1 MLFCTC
7 RYPHLWVPAFL
18 FTLCKEKLMKRHLNT
33 SYRLVWNH
41 ITGTL
46 VVASEL
52 ARSRGKG
59 AGVAVA
65 LSLAAVTSVPALA
78 ADTVV
83 QAGETVNGG
92 TLTNHDNQIVL
103 GTANGMTIST
113 GLEYGPDNEA
123 NTGGQWI
130 QNGGIANNTTVT
142 GGGLQRVNAGGSVS
156 DTVIS
161 AGGGQSLQGQAVNTT
176 LNGGEQ
182 WVHEGGIATGTVI
195 NEKGWQAVKSGA
207 MATDT
212 VVNTGAE
219 GGPDAENGDTGQ
231 TVYGDAVR
239 TTINKNGRQI
249 VAAEGTANTTVVY
262 AGGDQTVHGHA
273 LDTTLNGGTSMCTT
287 EVQHLTLLLTVTA
300 GRLSRKVVW
309 RISPP
314 LTRKVNCR

>member
-1 MLFCTC
+1 
-7 RYPHLWVPAFL
+7 
-18 FTLCKEKLMKRHLNT
+18 MKRHLNT

-52 ARSRGKG
+52 ARSRGKRT
-59 AGVAVA
+59 GVAVA
-65 LSLAAVTSVPALA
+65 LSLAAVTSVPVLA

-83 QAGETVNGG
+83 QAGETVSGG

-130 QNGGIANNTTVT
+130 QNGGTANNTTVT

-182 WVHEGGIATGTVI
+182 WVHEGGIATGIVPDEQRI
-195 NEKGWQAVKSGA
+195 SFWPQHFGLIPQWVALEPRVFGWMDRLCEDYCGGIWNLYTLNNGGA
-207 MATDT
+207 FMAPEPDDDDDETW
-212 VVNTGAE
+212 VLFNAMNGNRAE
-219 GGPDAENGDTGQ
+219 MSPEAAGIAACLMT
-231 TVYGDAVR
+231 YSHHACR
-239 TTINKNGRQI
+239 T
-249 VAAEGTANTTVVY
+249 ECY
-262 AGGDQTVHGHA
+262 AMTVHYYRLRDYA
-273 LDTTLNGGTSMCTT
+273 L
-287 EVQHLTLLLTVTA
+287 QHPECSA
-300 GRLSRKVVW
+300 IM
-309 RISPP
+309 RIID
-314 LTRKVNCR
+314 